1 MNAVTLLLLP
11 LSCRYHRAE
20 TAANL
25 MTETQRKGPLY
36 KTFMPLDIQQR
47 QTERQVGPVPSQAA
61 SQQP

>member
-1 MNAVTLLLLP
+1 
-11 LSCRYHRAE
+11 
-20 TAANL
+20 